1 MSCWRS
7 FLGLVTPV
15 DLLWSRRKR
24 MPAHHSPAECWAVAW
39 GARVGNFSGAL
50 GFIFCGVKHLCL
62 AGGVS
67 PRAWSRRPS
76 ACVWRSGYWFT
87 TWRERSDWT
96 RTSEAKIFRAREEPK
111 IFASAYRSLLLWT
124 RHSGVTV
131 FPSARGSKNRYPAE
145 GVSPRAWSRRPS
157 ACVWRSGYWFESE
170 EQIKQEPPRRSLE
183 GSCFMRSPDWTR
195 TSNPSINS
203 RMLCQLSY
211 GGLFCFRCWFP
222 LQRIITIPGLFGLR
236 NLKCR
241 EVHHSL
247 GCAVGLR
254 G

>member
-1 MSCWRS
+1 M
-7 FLGLVTPV
+7 VTG
-15 DLLWSRRKR
+15 SRRGENVPTGLE
-24 MPAHHSPAECWAVAW
+24 PA
-39 GARVGNFSGAL
+39 RRRFS
-50 GFIFCGVKHLCL
+50 
-62 AGGVS
+62 
-67 PRAWSRRPS
+67 
-76 ACVWRSGYWFT
+76 
-87 TWRERSDWT
+87 E
-96 RTSEAKIFRAREEPK
+96 RARNQKSLHPPTDPCCSGLEPD
-111 IFASAYRSLLLWT
+111 
-124 RHSGVTV
+124 G
-131 FPSARGSKNRYPAE
+131 
-145 GVSPRAWSRRPS
+145 AWSRRPS

-222 LQRIITIPGLFGLR
+222 LQRVITIPGLFGLR

-247 GCAVGLR
+247 GCVVRAPADRRYSPALPGNLQNTGHSADCRGAAAEPCLAALCVELSAVHFQFEELTLYRFELFVIGVGAELL
-254 G
+254 

>member
-1 MSCWRS
+1 MAC
-7 FLGLVTPV
+7 
-15 DLLWSRRKR
+15 
-24 MPAHHSPAECWAVAW
+24 
-39 GARVGNFSGAL
+39 VGGELFCAL
-50 GFIFCGVKHLCL
+50 GFIFLRGEAPLLSPLLWTRHSGVTVFPSARGSKNRYP
-62 AGGVS
+62 AEGVS
-67 PRAWSRRPS
+67 PRTWRERPS
-76 ACVWRSGYWFT
+76 AHVGWSGYWFT

-124 RHSGVTV
+124 RTRRNPKGA
-131 FPSARGSKNRYPAE
+131 PQR
-145 GVSPRAWSRRPS
+145 SRRVEWLLVRVRGTYIAETPE
-157 ACVWRSGYWFESE
+157 ACLWGFCY
-170 EQIKQEPPRRSLE
+170 I
-183 GSCFMRSPDWTR
+183 GSPDWTR

-222 LQRIITIPGLFGLR
+222 LQRIITIPGLFRLR

-247 GCAVGLR
+247 GCVIRLR